1 MKSSKAAKPQRTVIA
16 AVSAAPAPQT
26 RLWHYVL
33 GLFIA
38 FCAIYQV
45 YSPALNGPF
54 LLDDTSQPYMLP
66 NFYVLPLTDW
76 IRGVRPLLMLSY
88 WLNFKA
94 SGNEVTFGY
103 HVVNVAL
110 HFFNGAMIYLAIR
123 KVLGW
128 VGAARSDG
136 ALSVS
141 AGTGG
146 HQEILAI
153 FAAGLFLFHPMQTE
167 SVSYVASRSETLSL
181 FFVLAAYVI
190 FLYRKSASV
199 GIGMALTILILF
211 GAAILTKEHAAALPA
226 LLVLTDYY
234 WNPGFSF
241 EGIRRNWKLYVP
253 IVFGAIAGVAFVLQV
268 LSHSRSAGFGMKDL
282 TWYQYF
288 FTECR
293 VIWDYP
299 RMFLLPFGQNLDYD
313 VPFSR
318 SLFEHGAIFGLIGLI
333 AVSVVAWIYRR
344 RYPLASYG
352 WFTFLI
358 LLAPTSSFVPIRD
371 PMVERRLYLPFLG
384 LLCITVEFL
393 RRWKT
398 GKATMITV
406 LGLVLL
412 AEAGLSY
419 QRNQLWSSAVEI
431 WKDTAAKSP
440 KKVRPRFQL
449 AMVYYQSQ
457 HCGEA
462 VEEFAKAAQLET
474 PKFDLLL
481 DWALAYDCAGKPEDT
496 VAKLK
501 QAASI
506 TGNSHVY
513 SQIGMEYGKQ
523 GKYPEAMD
531 ALATAERLNPNFEM
545 TYVYRGNI
553 YEVQGDKV
561 RAAQEYRRALAVDDL
576 QYNQSARDG
585 LARIG
590 Q

>member
-1 MKSSKAAKPQRTVIA
+1 MKSSKTAKPKRPVTA
-16 AVSAAPAPQT
+16 AVAAPPARQV
-26 RLWHYVL
+26 RVWHYAL
-33 GLFIA
+33 GFFIA
-38 FCAIYQV
+38 FYALYQV

-54 LLDDTSQPYMLP
+54 LLDDTSLPYMLP
-66 NFYVLPLTDW
+66 NFYALPLSNW
-76 IRGVRPLLMLSY
+76 IRGVRPLLMFSY
-88 WLNFKA
+88 WLNFKQ

-103 HVVNVAL
+103 HLVNVVL
-110 HFFNGAMIYLAIR
+110 HFFNGALIYLAVR
-123 KVLGW
+123 KALSW
-128 VGAARSDG
+128 VSVARS
-136 ALSVS
+136 SR
-141 AGTGG
+141 
-146 HQEILAI
+146 EILAA

-181 FFVLAAYVI
+181 FFVLAAYVV

-199 GIGMALTILILF
+199 GIGIAVTILILF

-234 WNPGFSF
+234 WNPGFSL

-253 IVFGAIAGVAFVLQV
+253 IAVGAVVGVASVLQT

-282 TWYQYF
+282 TWYEYF

-318 SLFEHGAIFGLIGLI
+318 NLFEHGAIVGLIGLI

-344 RYPLASYG
+344 RFPLASFG

-371 PMVERRLYLPFLG
+371 PLVERRLYLPFIG
-384 LLCITVEFL
+384 LLFITVDFL
-393 RRWKT
+393 RRWRT
-398 GKATMITV
+398 GQATLIAV
-406 LGLVLL
+406 LGLLVLV
-412 AEAGLSY
+412 EAGLSY
-419 QRNQLWSSAVEI
+419 QRNQVWSNAVDI
-431 WKDTAAKSP
+431 WKDTVAKSP
-440 KKVRPRFQL
+440 NKLRPRFQL
-449 AMVYYQSQ
+449 AYVYFQSQ

-462 VEEFAKAAQLET
+462 VEEYAKAAQLEK
-474 PKFDLLL
+474 PRFDLLL
-481 DWALAYDCAGKPEDT
+481 DWALAYDCAGNTPE
-496 VAKLK
+496 AIGKLK

-506 TGNSHVY
+506 TGNAHVY

-523 GKYPEAMD
+523 GKYTEATE
-531 ALATAERLNPNFEM
+531 ALATAEQLDPKFAM

-553 YEVQGDKV
+553 YEVQGN
-561 RAAQEYRRALAVDDL
+561 AAGAGQEYRHALEVDR
-576 QYNQSARDG
+576 YNQPARDG